1 MIRNLKQFFISLFVG
16 LIFSSILFYIPGVDY
31 RYYLIIF
38 FCVSAIL
45 IFAYPI
51 SRNKRLW
58 FTVCIPAIFAFAL
71 IHFFSSNCSCCAWY
85 IIAAL
90 SELAVLVEICRFIAK
105 KVCKNKKATEPPNYF
120 FERNYDLDK
129 IEEYLEKINVVGINA
144 PWGGGKTYLFN
155 ILKSRLNEK
164 FHFATIEAMAST
176 VDSIESYFI
185 SELGHVLENNGYF
198 STSTTRIKRL
208 LKDSSWSWLANF
220 LWGQDSYTSLI
231 QSLKSEICHLV
242 KKILIAI

>member
-51 SRNKRLW
+51 SRNIRLW
-58 FTVCIPAIFAFAL
+58 LTVCIPAIFAFAL

-105 KVCKNKKATEPPNYF
+105 KVCKNKKATEPPNF
-120 FERNYDLDK
+120 F
-129 IEEYLEKINVVGINA
+129 
-144 PWGGGKTYLFN
+144 
-155 ILKSRLNEK
+155 LK
-164 FHFATIEAMAST
+164 
-176 VDSIESYFI
+176 
-185 SELGHVLENNGYF
+185 
-198 STSTTRIKRL
+198 
-208 LKDSSWSWLANF
+208 
-220 LWGQDSYTSLI
+220 
-231 QSLKSEICHLV
+231 EIM
-242 KKILIAI
+242 I